1 MNFCIRISTPF
12 IASIPREK
20 QLSYS
25 FTITLLIFWH
35 LTILNPFGILC
46 KVWFSTIFCLFSF
59 VVGWFNNFLLGFG
72 FVFGVELSTIVTI
85 VVDYGSMIAFPFM
98 TYLIFPWVESKFV
111 VTLSTISS
119 PIFATLNRANTLF
132 LKFRVSESFF
142 MLYMIL
148 TTFTD
153 GHLFESLIR
162 MMIWLGSF
170 LLYLIMPFMKASGI
184 AFVFPQSSK
193 KN

>member
-1 MNFCIRISTPF
+1 
-12 IASIPREK
+12 
-20 QLSYS
+20 
-25 FTITLLIFWH
+25 
-35 LTILNPFGILC
+35 
-46 KVWFSTIFCLFSF
+46 
-59 VVGWFNNFLLGFG
+59 
-72 FVFGVELSTIVTI
+72 
-85 VVDYGSMIAFPFM
+85 
-98 TYLIFPWVESKFV
+98 
-111 VTLSTISS
+111 
-119 PIFATLNRANTLF
+119 

-153 GHLFESLIR
+153 GHQFESLIR